1 MKKVIHGIRFLGAM
15 SLVSGLTV
23 FLTACGSVAATSSP
37 PGLSNTGTSSTSI
50 ATTQPK
56 SASTTTSA
64 ASIATTA
71 QKSPSTTKIDSNL
84 SVSAVPSVENV
95 KPGDKFDINIRVKNN
110 QPSRGVQFSLNWDP
124 AKVECVSADQGGY
137 FKDFASAHG
146 AELFILPSDKPVA
159 DNAAGKFPKSKDPVM
174 IALSGGRLDDGT
186 ALGATG
192 EGDVFVLHMNVKD
205 GASGPV
211 DFKLANVVLGDNNN
225 DLSQDLHASANNG
238 KITIAP

>member
-23 FLTACGSVAATSSP
+23 FLTACGSVAATSNPSA
-37 PGLSNTGTSSTSI
+37 LNNTGTTATST
-50 ATTQPK
+50 
-56 SASTTTSA
+56 
-64 ASIATTA
+64 ATTA
-71 QKSPSTTKIDSNL
+71 SKSPSTTKIDSNL

-110 QPSRGVQFSLNWDP
+110 QPARGVQFSLNWDP